1 MEYICEGHLLF
12 SAFRSLHAKKY
23 LVLTLWSTKLKSR
36 IFMSHFQMSINRHFH
51 QCLINKGII
60 VAVNHDLFVL
70 FYFFSMSSTHM
81 RKSIGHDCFDCHTKR
96 HFKTI
101 PVMPRECQCSVDR
114 PIYDLSTG
122 LCPMKTEEDICTCM
136 YVT

>member
-1 MEYICEGHLLF
+1 
-12 SAFRSLHAKKY
+12 
-23 LVLTLWSTKLKSR
+23 
-36 IFMSHFQMSINRHFH
+36 MSINRHFH

-101 PVMPRECQCSVDR
+101 PIMPRECQSSVDR
-114 PIYDLSTG
+114 PIYVCFLMFQLTYVGDLLVGKFFFHETFNENNNH
-122 LCPMKTEEDICTCM
+122 M
-136 YVT
+136 VV

>member
-12 SAFRSLHAKKY
+12 SAFRSLHAKKD

-101 PVMPRECQCSVDR
+101 PIMPRECQCSVDR
-114 PIYDLSTG
+114 PKSEY
-122 LCPMKTEEDICTCM
+122 
-136 YVT
+136 